1 MTCFNV
7 DHNVHFTIID
17 FQWLEILIQNINDLL
32 PMNIDLLLLLIIQ
45 INISYSKKKKKSNS
59 FIVLLS

>member
-7 DHNVHFTIID
+7 DHDVHFTIID
-17 FQWLEILIQNINDLL
+17 FQWLEILIQNINDPL

-45 INISYSKKKKKSNS
+45 INISYSKKKKSNS

>member
-45 INISYSKKKKKSNS
+45 INISYSKKKEK
-59 FIVLLS
+59 